1 MGTKLGDMLAKKAS
15 GASVQ
20 VSEAKPAQYLV
31 VPIDRL
37 EPDPKQPRKSAETDG
52 AVEEL
57 AASIKSHGL
66 LQPIIVSEEV
76 GQGRYLIVAG
86 ERRFH
91 AARIAG
97 LKEVEVIVRTV
108 AANNRLVT
116 QLVENIHRQAL
127 RPVDEAEAYQQ
138 LLDDQGMTQRELAQR
153 LGKSLA
159 SVNQALAILNLS
171 AEVRA
176 DVQTSEHR
184 VSKSVLLEAAKA
196 AKAGRNDEAKA
207 IVTAARAGEMTVKE
221 ARGAKTGKKKN
232 GKKTGTR
239 EAVIRLETATVTIRF
254 SKGQP
259 SVEAQ
264 RSVLKSALATL
275 K

>member
-15 GASVQ
+15 GASVKT
-20 VSEAKPAQYLV
+20 SESKPAQYLI

-37 EPDPKQPRKSAETDG
+37 QPDPNQPRKAAENDG
-52 AVEEL
+52 AVNEL
-57 AASIKSHGL
+57 ADSIKSHGL
-66 LQPIIVSEEV
+66 LQPIIVSEEI
-76 GQGRYLIVAG
+76 GQGKYVIVAG

-91 AARIAG
+91 AAKIAG

-116 QLVENIHRQAL
+116 QLIENIHRQAL
-127 RPVDEAEAYQQ
+127 RPMDEAEAYRK
-138 LLDDQGMTQRELAQR
+138 LMDDQGMTQRELAER

-159 SVNQALAILNLS
+159 SINQTLRILDLPQ
-171 AEVRA
+171 EIKD

-196 AKAGRNDEAKA
+196 AKNGKSGEAKA
-207 IVTAARAGEMTVKE
+207 ILDAARAGEMTVKE
-221 ARGAKTGKKKN
+221 ARGAKTGKKRS
-232 GKKTGTR
+232 GKKSGSR
-239 EAVIRLETATVTIRF
+239 ETVIRLETATVTIRF

-264 RSVLKSALATL
+264 RGALKAALATL